1 MGTIQL
7 EIDALSNDSF
17 VTDVLVT
24 DTLDTDKL
32 VTVHWYIVIHFAE
45 LYTDNLGTVHWNN
58 RLCWIGHW
66 SNEHWCIRTDSS
78 DTGVL
83 DTDRLDIMYYALGIM
98 R

>member
-1 MGTIQL
+1 MWSVMGTIQL

-32 VTVHWYIVIHFAE
+32 V
-45 LYTDNLGTVHWNN
+45 TVHWNN